1 MILILVIQVEDL
13 LGGNLNVNDT
23 GSAVAE
29 FSSDHHQ
36 RYSKITPSEIGKLE
50 LVKTGWTLANGY
62 PGSAGF

>member
-1 MILILVIQVEDL
+1 MILIIQVEAL

-36 RYSKITPSEIGKLE
+36 RYSKIAFVQTVSHQHTK
-50 LVKTGWTLANGY
+50 
-62 PGSAGF
+62 

>member
-1 MILILVIQVEDL
+1 MILIIQVEAL

-36 RYSKITPSEIGKLE
+36 RYSKIAPSEIGELE
-50 LVKTGWTLANGY
+50 LVKTGWTLANGCL
-62 PGSAGF
+62 GSAGF